1 MAIDQDVY
9 MHRRVPWG
17 AIWAGLF
24 VVVGVEVVMQLFGAA
39 IGLSAMTPTGGGAQG
54 AAIWIIIWAFISTI
68 SAYFFGGWV
77 SGLYG
82 GTRRSGVLPSI
93 VLWGFATTLFLFIIG
108 SGALG
113 SIGASVNELQRTN
126 PTAPNQLALIKGLG
140 VGLTWWMFITLVCS
154 FICAILGGLLGGH
167 QRVEHV
173 AGEPVPPLVER
184 EV

>member
-39 IGLSAMTPTGGGAQG
+39 IGLSVMSPTGGGAQG
-54 AAIWIIIWAFISTI
+54 AAIWITIWAFISTI

-77 SGLYG
+77 TGHYG
-82 GTRRSGVLPSI
+82 ATRHGGVLPSI
-93 VLWGFATTLFLFIIG
+93 VLWGFATTLFLFVIG

-113 SIGASVNELQRTN
+113 SIGASVSELQKAN
-126 PTAPNQLALIKGLG
+126 PTAPNQLAMLKGLG
-140 VGLTWWMFITLVCS
+140 VGLTWWMFITLVIS
-154 FICAILGGLLGGH
+154 FVSAILGGLLGGH
-167 QRVEHV
+167 AYVEREV
-173 AGEPVPPLVER
+173 GAPVPPLVER